1 MNKIKLIRS
10 VLVNKDNY
18 YESSDFYTKLSHESY
33 RQLSNYINPRSK
45 NENILEHIEMS
56 VITSTGLNLT
66 HFVKSYFSGYDIE
79 EESIK
84 CRANKK
90 IKVSISNVEIL
101 KVDSNCKDCEFI
113 IHFISEEYYFKSFA
127 GNSVLVSPLTDG
139 LHTLMID
146 FDSKEVAVE
155 YLDVKQMN

>member
-1 MNKIKLIRS
+1 MNKIKLSKS
-10 VLVNKDNY
+10 VLVNKKNLY
-18 YESSDFYTKLSHESY
+18 LGSDFYTKLSLESY
-33 RQLSNYINPRSK
+33 RKLSNYINPRSNK
-45 NENILEHIEMS
+45 ENILEHIEMS
-56 VITSTGLNLT
+56 VIASTGLDLT
-66 HFVKSYFSGYDIE
+66 HFVKSYFSAYDIE

-113 IHFISEEYYFKSFA
+113 IHFISQEYYFKSFV
-127 GNSVLVSPLTDG
+127 GNSAIVSPLTDG
-139 LHTLMID
+139 LHTIMVD

-155 YLDVKQMN
+155 YLVKN